1 MAQGV
6 LIHSIITNLL
16 EAKHTQQVNN
26 IQVLSNNFLEFRKHK
41 LIVTY
46 HTSRDFRGP

>member
-16 EAKHTQQVNN
+16 EAKHTQVNN
-26 IQVLSNNFLEFRKHK
+26 IQVLSNNFLEFRRHK

-46 HTSRDFRGP
+46 CTSRDFRGP